1 VDYDHDSGLEAKD
14 WIKRLAEK
22 NYKLGKIYLP
32 HDAQAKTFA
41 TKHSALEQ
49 FADYFGWDKVEI
61 VPQTSKLDR
70 INAARVVISS
80 CEFNETKCAEGL
92 DGLRE
97 WSFEYDEETKTFSKE
112 PKHDWASHP
121 GDGFSYGAQMMQK
134 YVTPKREPSS
144 PSSRSIAPSTSS
156 SKRRP
161 ASVCKRRTKCQPS
174 IPTNTAR

>member
-134 YVTPKREPSS
+134 YVTPKREAEQPKF
-144 PSSRSIAPSTSS
+144 PINRTINELIKAQTR
-156 SKRRP
+156 KRLQ
-161 ASVCKRRTKCQPS
+161 AED
-174 IPTNTAR
+174 